1 MFIYLSKKLKS
12 SVTNPVPL
20 NAVSWNREHG
30 WLAIGGDEGEKAKKK
45 KHRRRQKRRKQKR
58 REESV

>member
-30 WLAIGGDEGEKAKKK
+30 WLAIGGDEGEAKPPKK
-45 KHRRRQKRRKQKR
+45 KHREN
-58 REESV
+58 REKKV